1 MLLGMTA
8 KDPFTH
14 RRSAGALLGSV
25 LVHGAFLALVLGGAV
40 RLEAI
45 GDASRHPGL
54 AVATRGGGGGGGGV
68 EMRFVAVAP
77 ASAAAFAAPAVV
89 LPPPPPEPVAA
100 EVVPAVAEP
109 EAPVAIGPMADSV
122 VVAGGGAGSGGIG
135 PGAGGGTGGGVG
147 TGRGTGTGG
156 GSAPGDGGEAGRA
169 MPPEPR
175 QMIIPPDFPRSMRG
189 VRVTVIFEVA
199 ADGRV
204 RQVEFEPAV
213 PDRAYAR
220 RLESVMREY
229 RFRPARDE
237 TGREVPGVARVVLTF

>member
-1 MLLGMTA
+1 MTGQ
-8 KDPFTH
+8 DPFTH

-25 LVHGAFLALVLGGAV
+25 LVHGVLLALILGGAA
-40 RLEAI
+40 RLGVI
-45 GDASRHPGL
+45 GDATLLPGL

-77 ASAAAFAAPAVV
+77 APAAAPPTSAAVPV
-89 LPPPPPEPVAA
+89 PPPEPVAA
-100 EVVPAVAEP
+100 ELEPPPHQPEVPVVIGLVADTLVP
-109 EAPVAIGPMADSV
+109 
-122 VVAGGGAGSGGIG
+122 AGGGAGGGGIG

-156 GSAPGDGGEAGRA
+156 GSGPGAGGEAGRA
-169 MPPEPR
+169 TPPEPR

-189 VRVTVIFEVA
+189 VHLTVIFDVA

-213 PDRAYAR
+213 PDRGYAR
-220 RLESVMREY
+220 RLEAVMRDY

-237 TGREVPGVARVVLTF
+237 SGREVAGVARVVLTF